1 LLHQE
6 ENLKLGIPSLFLIQ
20 NSLIKTWAY
29 HAKYKIQSKWNH
41 DWQGSQLVEP
51 LLHYIWVTIQCIC
64 LSKNWTLSHL
74 FLRDQVTWCISWFSK
89 ARTTK
94 AESDSIQIFFQFFW
108 WAHYTALI
116 APQLKLS
123 IIRGSDTLR
132 FNNISSRQKCIS
144 NDQNKFHIYIIHWIK
159 M

>member
-20 NSLIKTWAY
+20 NSLIKTWASCQ
-29 HAKYKIQSKWNH
+29 IQNSVKVKSWLARKSAS
-41 DWQGSQLVEP
+41 WTPSP
-51 LLHYIWVTIQCIC
+51 YIWVTIQCIC

-89 ARTTK
+89 ARTNK